1 MKIAIA
7 LYDAF
12 TALDAIGPYEILAR
26 LPGAELVFAGC
37 EKRIFRT
44 DTGACALL
52 ATASFAEVDAADVVL
67 VPGGPDLRGIATNPE
82 LIAWLRKVHP
92 TTTWTTSV
100 CTGALAL
107 AGAGLLDGVEAVTH
121 WAAME
126 ALAELGAKPVL
137 ERVVVR
143 GKIVT
148 AAGVS
153 AGIDMALTLAARI
166 AGEDFARALQLAIE
180 YDPKPPFDSG
190 NVRNAKPEL
199 VALVRAV
206 MTGAAP
212 PAQTL
217 N

>member
-7 LYDAF
+7 IYDAF
-12 TALDAIGPYEILAR
+12 TALDAIGPYEILSR
-26 LPGAELVFAGC
+26 LPGAELVFVGC

-52 ATASFAEVDAADVVL
+52 ATASFAEVDSADIVL
-67 VPGGPDLRGIATNPE
+67 VPGGPDMRGIATDPA
-82 LIAWLRKVHP
+82 LLGWLRKVHP
-92 TTTWTTSV
+92 TTQWTTSV

-121 WAAME
+121 WAAMD
-126 ALAELGAKPVL
+126 ALASLGAKPVE

-166 AGEDFARALQLAIE
+166 SGEEFARALQLAIE

-190 NVRNAKPEL
+190 NVHSATPER
-199 VALVRAV
+199 VAHVLAL
-206 MTGAAP
+206 MTGGSN
-212 PAQTL
+212 PAQT
-217 N
+217 